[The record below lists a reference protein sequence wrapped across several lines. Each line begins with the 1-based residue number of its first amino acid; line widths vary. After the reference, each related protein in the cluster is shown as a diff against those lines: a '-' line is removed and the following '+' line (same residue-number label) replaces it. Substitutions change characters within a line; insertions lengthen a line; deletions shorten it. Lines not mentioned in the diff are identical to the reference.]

1 VLAALLLLSAPLG
14 AQTGEAAGAA
24 ANGAVTGG
32 AESAGTE
39 DGGTESGAVTG
50 GGEEEDDAGN
60 GAVTGEA
67 ETGLTEEKVLA
78 LDIKTSTLQELAD
91 WCRRLGL
98 SEGGGREEL
107 AARLR
112 IYYRLEDER
121 GGEAEGRLIIIE
133 SARTTEYFTLDE
145 VDEEYARLRGN
156 VVISLNDGEALHRI
170 SADEILY
177 NRTRNQV
184 TARGSVSYV
193 KEEGDTVETFR
204 GDSIT
209 VNLDSWAT
217 TLTDGISERAISGE
231 ETTYRFEGTVISR
244 SEEEVTIL
252 RDASI
257 TNMSR
262 EDSYWSLNATKLWL
276 LPGSDFALQN
286 AVLKVGEIPLF
297 YIPFFYYPADEIIF
311 HPVLGYRS
319 REGNFIQTTTYLMGR
334 PKPEDIKESSL
345 TKIMGSGAG
354 MEKERHGIFLR
365 TTGKKA
371 TEPPTSLKLILDG
384 YSNLGFYTALDMRSS
399 NVGVLKNFEFS
410 LGLGRTRDIKA
421 ADLSSFSSLVGGAS
435 YTPYPQ
441 LDGVSEWN
449 SSQLFSWNIPLR
461 YRFKTTGSVAG
472 KLGEL
477 SWEIPHYSDP
487 YVDRDFLNRSE
498 FMDWFRVIQE
508 GAAASEISGDT
519 TLSGYEWRLNAR
531 PALSAPRVLAPYVTS
546 LSLSSIYSSFSFNYR
561 DSKHYQDAGNTY
573 SPGRRFYFPDRFTL
587 YSLSLGI
594 GGTPLSLG
602 SQASPSESGE
612 SEEPLED
619 PLAGIGNLRPP
630 WELRETPAA
639 RQAAGLETLAPPA
652 LDQRFDLGTGNM
664 PRFNIDYR
672 INPAT
677 VSELQYRTG
686 TDPLTNRYHW
696 AEAEEVDWGD
706 ISSILSTIRGDAST
720 SLTLSHPQ
728 GAYTNTFRLR
738 GSGAYQ
744 SYFLTNEE
752 AEEFASSSNV
762 RQALNRIYNA
772 TFFSTSYDLSST
784 VKPLYWNEI
793 WRDSSISY
801 SFDGLLAKST
811 FDTDSIPPAG
821 ASVAPREIWQAEP
834 RWDIEYGA
842 WDKEHLSSHQLSTV
856 VSANVMD
863 KVQNLT
869 LTMALPP
876 LDTSLAGNATARVW
890 IAEFNANMRIQEPF
904 EEDKRKLEPLY
915 LTGTFQFG
923 DLGQFRQYLVFDMD
937 TKEYTTLTTQL
948 SLWGFTAGFTA
959 VHSVPYE
966 FDYNPVTNTGRG
978 WIQQAEPQLH
988 PQDLRVGFTKSLPS
1002 LPFRDKRLSLAFNIN
1017 SSLVIDLQRY
1027 TYSRFDISLGFTFG
1041 FKELLDLT
1049 FSATSDNSVIY
1060 RYLRNIPGMELPIVT
1075 TGETNVFRDL
1085 LNSFRFGNEALRTE
1099 SGFKLKSLNL
1109 KATHYMGDWNAT
1121 LGVALLPYLKQ
1132 PDNPGGIP
1140 TYQVNTQISFL
1151 IQWLPISEIKSEFTV
1166 DKDQWV
1172 FK

>member
-1 VLAALLLLSAPLG
+1 MNHHGASLWWVLAALLLLPALLG
-14 AQTGEAAGAA
+14 AQTGEAAGAG
-24 ANGAVTGG
+24 NGG
-32 AESAGTE
+32 AESAGTESAGTE
-39 DGGTESGAVTG
+39 DGGTESGAG
-50 GGEEEDDAGN
+50 NGAGN
-60 GAVTGEA
+60 GEA
-67 ETGLTEEKVLA
+67 KTGLTEEKVIA

-112 IYYRLEDER
+112 AYYRLEDEG

-133 SARTTEYFTLDE
+133 SARSTEYFTLDE

-156 VVISLNDGEALHRI
+156 VVISLNDGGAIHRI

-177 NRTRNQV
+177 NRTRNLV

-217 TLTDGISERAISGE
+217 TLTQGISERAISGE
-231 ETTYRFEGTVISR
+231 QTTYRFEGTVISR

-262 EDSYWSLNATKLWL
+262 GDSYWSLNASKLWL

-297 YIPFFYYPADEIIF
+297 YIPFFYYAADEIIF

-319 REGNFIQTTTYLMGR
+319 REGNFIQTTTYLVGR

-354 MEKERHGIFLR
+354 MEKEQHGIFLR

-371 TEPPTSLKLILDG
+371 PESPSTVKLLLDA
-384 YSNLGFYTALDMRSS
+384 YSNLGFYAGLDVKSPGL
-399 NVGVLKNFEFS
+399 GVLRNFELS
-410 LGLGRTRDIKA
+410 MGLGRTRDIKA
-421 ADLSSFSSLVGGAS
+421 VSLSSFSSLVGAAS

-461 YRFKTTGSVAG
+461 YRFKTTGSVSG

-477 SWEIPHYSDP
+477 SWDIPYYSDP
-487 YVDRDFLNRSE
+487 YVDQDFLNRSE
-498 FMDWFRVIQE
+498 FMDWFRIIQE
-508 GAAASEISGDT
+508 GAATSETTSAT
-519 TLSGYEWRLNAR
+519 TLSGYEWRLTGR
-531 PALSAPRVLAPYVTS
+531 PALSAPKVLAPYVSS

-561 DSKHYQDAGNTY
+561 DSEQYRAAGNTY

-602 SQASPSESGE
+602 NQAGPARP
-612 SEEPLED
+612 EEPAED
-619 PLAGIGNLRPP
+619 PLAGIGTLRPP
-630 WELRETPAA
+630 WAERETPAS
-639 RQAAGLETLAPPA
+639 RQAEDPATLTPPA
-652 LDQRFDLGTGNM
+652 LDQRFDLSTGGG
-664 PRFNIDYR
+664 PRFSIDYR

-696 AEAEEVDWGD
+696 AEAEDVNWGD
-706 ISSILSTIRGDAST
+706 LSSILSTIRGDAST
-720 SLTLSHPQ
+720 TLTLSHPQ
-728 GAYTNTFRLR
+728 GAYTTSFRLR

-744 SYFLTNEE
+744 SYFYTNEE
-752 AEEFASSSNV
+752 AEEFATSSNV
-762 RQALNRIYNA
+762 RQALNRIYSA
-772 TFFSTSYDLSST
+772 TFFTSSYDYSGT
-784 VKPLYWNEI
+784 VKPLYRDEI

-801 SFDGLLAKST
+801 SFDGLLAKSV
-811 FDTDSIPPAG
+811 FDTDSIPLAG
-821 ASVAPREIWQAEP
+821 ALVLPQTIWQAEP

-915 LTGTFQFG
+915 FTGTFRFG
-923 DLGQFRQYLVFDMD
+923 NLGQLRQYLVFDMD
-937 TKEYTTLTTQL
+937 KKVYNTLTTQL

-959 VHSVPYE
+959 VNSVPYE
-966 FDYNPVTNTGRG
+966 FDYNPATNTGRG
-978 WIQQAEPQLH
+978 WVQQGDAQLH

-1002 LPFRDKRLSLAFNIN
+1002 LPFQDKRLSLSFNVN
-1017 SSLVIDLQRY
+1017 TSLLIDLQRY
-1027 TYSRFDISLGFTFG
+1027 TYSRFDINLGFTFG
-1041 FKELLDLT
+1041 FKEVLDLS

-1060 RYLRNIPGMELPIVT
+1060 RYLRNIPGLELPLPS

-1121 LGVALLPYLKQ
+1121 LGVTLVPYLES
-1132 PDNPGGIP
+1132 GGGTP
-1140 TYQVNTQISFL
+1140 YYQFNTQVSFL
-1151 IQWLPISEIKSEFTV
+1151 VQWLPISEIKSEFTV